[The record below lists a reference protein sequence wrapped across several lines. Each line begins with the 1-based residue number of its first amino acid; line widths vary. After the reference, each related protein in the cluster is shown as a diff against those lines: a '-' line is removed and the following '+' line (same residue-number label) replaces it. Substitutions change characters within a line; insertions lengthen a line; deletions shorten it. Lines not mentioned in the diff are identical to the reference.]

1 MAILNGTAYLLKIG
15 STNLPD
21 QTEGSIS
28 INTEVIDVSNKD
40 SLGFRDEIQLGM
52 RSGSISVSGL
62 VDDGN
67 SDAVDTLMATFSS
80 RASVSVVF
88 GLDGTVTGEEDHNF
102 SATAFVTSLEVSAG
116 TEDNVTYSATLE
128 LSGTITFDN
137 TAEA

>member
-15 STNLPD
+15 STDLPD

-28 INTEVIDVSNKD
+28 INTEVIDTSSKG
-40 SLGFRDEIQLGM
+40 SSGFRTIQLGM

-80 RASVSVVF
+80 RNSVSVVF
-88 GLDGTVTGEEDHNF
+88 GLDGTATGAEDHNF

-128 LSGTITFDN
+128 LSGAITFDN

>member
-40 SLGFRDEIQLGM
+40 SLGFREIQLGM

-67 SDAVDTLMATFSS
+67 SDAVDTLMTTFSS

-128 LSGTITFDN
+128 LSGNITFDN

>member
-40 SLGFRDEIQLGM
+40 SLGFREIQLGM

-80 RASVSVVF
+80 RTSVSVVF
-88 GLDGTVTGEEDHNF
+88 GLDGTLTGEEDHNF

>member
-40 SLGFRDEIQLGM
+40 SLGFREIQLGM

-128 LSGTITFDN
+128 LSGNITFDN

>member
-40 SLGFRDEIQLGM
+40 SLGFREIQLGM

-88 GLDGTVTGEEDHNF
+88 GLDGTSVGQEDHNF

-116 TEDNVTYSATLE
+116 TEDNVQYSATLE

-137 TAEA
+137 SIEA

>member
-15 STNLPD
+15 STDLPD

-28 INTEVIDVSNKD
+28 INTEVIDTTSKG
-40 SLGFRDEIQLGM
+40 SSGFRTIQLGL

-67 SDAVDTLMATFSS
+67 SDAVDTLMATFSN
-80 RASVSVVF
+80 RNSVSVVF
-88 GLDGTVTGEEDHNF
+88 GLDGTATGEEDHNF

-137 TAEA
+137 SVEA